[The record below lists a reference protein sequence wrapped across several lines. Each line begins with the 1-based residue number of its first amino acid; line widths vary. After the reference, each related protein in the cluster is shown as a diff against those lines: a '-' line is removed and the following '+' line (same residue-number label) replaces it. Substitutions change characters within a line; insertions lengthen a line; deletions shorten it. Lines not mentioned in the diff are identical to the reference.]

1 MIILNK
7 FTNESEVIMRF
18 SFYLNPQ
25 TPGPDQDG
33 KLIGE
38 ILNQI
43 DEAESYG
50 FSDVWLTEHHFTGYN
65 VYSDALTLAAAIS
78 QRNPSMH
85 LGFAVS
91 VVPLQHPIR
100 FATQI
105 NLLDQLTNGKVII
118 GLGPGNAPLEFAGFG
133 VDVED
138 RHEIMM
144 EFLKVAQQAWDNPDG
159 GFEYKGK
166 YYNGTVKGRI
176 IPSPVQSPRPPISF
190 ASSTPERLEWIGAN
204 GWSLL
209 LGTQAPHFLAARME
223 HYLKGMEEANLSD
236 GQRALAWKN
245 VSVLRQI
252 YVAEEGEDYE
262 NMLTNFMDTFVHQSA
277 LANSGI
283 DDLPKDDFLKRRNA
297 YAEGEWL
304 IRGSVDE
311 VIAKL
316 SPLAEMGISNLMCW
330 MNFGHID
337 DKLMRAS
344 MKRFADKVMPALQDI
359 KPKDDKISE
368 LLALNP
374 ERLRFAKEYEAEKA
388 ATAKRFAKS

>member
-1 MIILNK
+1 
-7 FTNESEVIMRF
+7 MRF

-33 KLIGE
+33 QLIGE

-78 QRNPSMH
+78 QRNPSMS

-105 NLLDQLTNGKVII
+105 NLLDQLTNGKIII
-118 GLGPGNAPLEFAGFG
+118 GLGPGNAPLEFNGFG
-133 VDVED
+133 VDVNE
-138 RHEIMM
+138 RHDIMM
-144 EFLKVAQQAWDNPDG
+144 EFVSICEQIWSHQNGELH
-159 GFEYKGK
+159 YSGK
-166 YYNGTVKGRI
+166 YYNGKVNGRI
-176 IPSPVQSPRPPISF
+176 IPSPVQSPRPPIAF

-209 LGTQAPHFLAARME
+209 LGPQQPDFIAARME
-223 HYLKGMEEANLSD
+223 HYLKGMEEANLTD
-236 GQRALAWKN
+236 EQRANAWKN

-252 YVAEEGEDYE
+252 YVAEEGEDWRKTLEDVTETY
-262 NMLTNFMDTFVHQSA
+262 VIKSA

-283 DDLPKDDFLKRRNA
+283 DDMPKADLEERLDKYRN
-297 YAEGEWL
+297 GHWL
-304 IRGSVDE
+304 YGGTADE
-311 VIAKL
+311 VIEQL
-316 SPLAEMGISNLMCW
+316 TPFAEMGISNLMCW

-337 DKLMRAS
+337 DALMRAS
-344 MKRFADKVMPALQDI
+344 MKRFADKVMPALRDI
-359 KPKDDKISE
+359 KPKDNKINE
-368 LLALNP
+368 LLTLNP

-388 ATAKRFAKS
+388 ATAKRYAKS

>member
-1 MIILNK
+1 
-7 FTNESEVIMRF
+7 MRF

-33 KLIGE
+33 QLIGE

-78 QRNPSMH
+78 QRNPSMS

-105 NLLDQLTNGKVII
+105 NLLDQLTNGKIII
-118 GLGPGNAPLEFAGFG
+118 GLGPGNAPLEFNGFG
-133 VDVED
+133 VDVNE
-138 RHEIMM
+138 RHDIMM
-144 EFLKVAQQAWDNPDG
+144 EFVSICEQIWSHQNGELH
-159 GFEYKGK
+159 YSGK
-166 YYNGTVKGRI
+166 YYNGKVNGRI
-176 IPSPVQSPRPPISF
+176 IPSPVQSPRPPIAF

-223 HYLKGMEEANLSD
+223 HYLKGMDKANLSAEE
-236 GQRALAWKN
+236 RTNAWKN

-252 YVAEEGEDYE
+252 YVADEGEDYE
-262 NMLTNFMDTFVHQSA
+262 KVLSNNMDIFVRKSA

-283 DDLPKDDFLKRRNA
+283 DDLPKDDFNKRRDS
-297 YAEGEWL
+297 YAAGEWL
-304 IRGSVDE
+304 VRGTAEE
-311 VIAKL
+311 VINKL
-316 SPLAEMGISNLMCW
+316 TPLAELGISNLMCW

-344 MKRFADKVMPALQDI
+344 MKRFAEKVMPALRDI
-359 KPKDDKISE
+359 KPKDDKINE
-368 LLALNP
+368 LLESNP
-374 ERLRFAKEYEAEKA
+374 KKA
-388 ATAKRFAKS
+388 VSAHQWQR

>member
-1 MIILNK
+1 
-7 FTNESEVIMRF
+7 MRF

-105 NLLDQLTNGKVII
+105 NLLDQLSNGKVII
-118 GLGPGNAPLEFAGFG
+118 GIGPGNAPLEFNGFG
-133 VDVED
+133 VDVSE
-138 RHEIMM
+138 RHDIMM
-144 EFLKVAQQAWDNPDG
+144 EFLDVCHQAWNNPNG

-166 YYNGTVKGRI
+166 YYNGKVKGRI
-176 IPSPVQSPRPPISF
+176 IPSPVQSPHPPIAF
-190 ASSTPERLEWIGAN
+190 ASATPERLEWIGSN

-209 LGTQAPHFLAARME
+209 LGPQQPDFLAARME
-223 HYLKGMEEANLSD
+223 HYLKGMEKAQLTDE
-236 GQRALAWKN
+236 QRVLAWKN

-252 YVAEEGEDYE
+252 YVAEEGENWRETLADVMETYV
-262 NMLTNFMDTFVHQSA
+262 TKSA

-283 DDLPKDDFLKRRNA
+283 DDMPKDDLEERLEKYKN
-297 YAEGEWL
+297 GHWL
-304 IRGSVDE
+304 YGGTPDE
-311 VIAKL
+311 VIEQL
-316 SPLAEMGISNLMCW
+316 TPFAEMGISNLMCW

-344 MKRFADKVMPALQDI
+344 MKRFADKVMPVLRDI
-359 KPKDDKISE
+359 KPKDDKINE
-368 LLALNP
+368 LLKLNP
-374 ERLRFAKEYEAEKA
+374 ERLRFAKEQEAEKA

>member
-1 MIILNK
+1 
-7 FTNESEVIMRF
+7 MRF

-33 KLIGE
+33 QLIGE

-78 QRNPSMH
+78 QRNPSMS

-105 NLLDQLTNGKVII
+105 NLLDQLTNGKIII
-118 GLGPGNAPLEFAGFG
+118 GLGPGNAPLEFNGFG
-133 VDVED
+133 VDVNE
-138 RHEIMM
+138 RHDIMM
-144 EFLKVAQQAWDNPDG
+144 EFLEVCHQAWDNPNG
-159 GFEYKGK
+159 GFEYSGK
-166 YYNGTVKGRI
+166 YYNGKVNGRI
-176 IPSPVQSPRPPISF
+176 IPSPVQSPRPPIAF

-209 LGTQAPHFLAARME
+209 LGPQQPDFIAARME
-223 HYLKGMEEANLSD
+223 HYLKGMKEANLTEE
-236 GQRALAWKN
+236 QRANAWKN

-252 YVAEEGEDYE
+252 YVADEGEDWRKTLEDVTETY
-262 NMLTNFMDTFVHQSA
+262 VIKSA

-283 DDLPKDDFLKRRNA
+283 DDMPKADLEERLDKYRN
-297 YAEGEWL
+297 GHWL
-304 IRGSVDE
+304 YGGTADE
-311 VIAKL
+311 VIEQL
-316 SPLAEMGISNLMCW
+316 TPFAEMGISNLMCW

-337 DKLMRAS
+337 DALMRAS
-344 MKRFADKVMPALQDI
+344 MKRFADKVMPALKDI
-359 KPKDDKISE
+359 KPKDNKINE
-368 LLALNP
+368 LLELNP

-388 ATAKRFAKS
+388 ATAKRYAKS

>member
-1 MIILNK
+1 
-7 FTNESEVIMRF
+7 MRF

-33 KLIGE
+33 QLIGE

-65 VYSDALTLAAAIS
+65 VYSDALTLAAAIT
-78 QRNPSMH
+78 QRNPSMS

-105 NLLDQLTNGKVII
+105 NLLDQLSNGQIII
-118 GLGPGNAPLEFAGFG
+118 GLGPGNAPLEFNGFG
-133 VDVED
+133 VDVNE
-138 RHEIMM
+138 RHDIMM
-144 EFLKVAQQAWDNPDG
+144 EFLDVCQQAWDNPNG
-159 GFEYKGK
+159 GFEYSGK
-166 YYNGTVKGRI
+166 YYNGKVNGRI
-176 IPSPVQSPRPPISF
+176 IPAPVQSPRPPIAF
-190 ASSTPERLEWIGAN
+190 ASSTPERLEWIGSN

-223 HYLKGMEEANLSD
+223 HYLKGMDKANLND
-236 GQRALAWKN
+236 EERANAWKN

-252 YVAEEGEDYE
+252 YVADEGEDYE
-262 NMLTNFMDTFVHQSA
+262 KVLSNNMDIFVRKSA

-283 DDLPKDDFLKRRNA
+283 DDLPKDDFNKRRNS
-297 YAEGEWL
+297 YAAGEWL
-304 IRGSVDE
+304 IRGTAEE
-311 VIAKL
+311 VIKKL
-316 SPLAEMGISNLMCW
+316 TPLAEMGISNLMCW

-344 MKRFADKVMPALQDI
+344 MKRFAEKVMPALRDI
-359 KPKDDKISE
+359 KPKDDKINE

-388 ATAKRFAKS
+388 ETARRFAKS